1 MSKGVQIGNKTRAF
15 VNFLNIQFALDII
28 NVHES
33 KPKKKKKKKMKYSI
47 EGFGENIFHYTAC
60 LNSELVYIRIL

>member
-33 KPKKKKKKKMKYSI
+33 KPKKKKKRRRR
-47 EGFGENIFHYTAC
+47 NIQLKVLAKIFFI
-60 LNSELVYIRIL
+60 IRTV